1 MEELEV
7 LTEKDLEYFRKK
19 EEEGEVVILEIQEE
33 DLLLGKENQA

>member
-19 EEEGEVVILEIQEE
+19 EEEGEAVILEMEE
-33 DLLLGKENQA
+33 NDLLLSNE

>member
-19 EEEGEVVILEIQEE
+19 EEEGEVVIIKIEKKELIEFNMILE
-33 DLLLGKENQA
+33 